1 MSSLHFGVPLGLD
14 VKSITKRFQILNEF
28 FFNANMYRLFK
39 GRGLAEVMGGWRKLH
54 IKESDDLRIPAE
66 C

>member
-39 GRGLAEVMGGWRKLH
+39 GRGLAEVMGG
-54 IKESDDLRIPAE
+54 
-66 C
+66 